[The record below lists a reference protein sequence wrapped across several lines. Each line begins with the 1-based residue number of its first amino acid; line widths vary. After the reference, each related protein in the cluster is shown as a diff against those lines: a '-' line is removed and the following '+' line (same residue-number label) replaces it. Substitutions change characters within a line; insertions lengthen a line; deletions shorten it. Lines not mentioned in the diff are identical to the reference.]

1 MLAKGPELKMKI
13 IPTQLHEVSYAVR
26 MIVSKGKKN
35 LFKDD
40 ILLDDVDVH
49 GLGRYIRE
57 NFDPKQQSDICAL
70 TTYHMQ

>member
-49 GLGRYIRE
+49 GPG
-57 NFDPKQQSDICAL
+57 S
-70 TTYHMQ
+70 